1 MFQNK
6 VFQAERHMQ
15 ASKDIPEQTSRPDFL
30 TSGGEVG
37 AMMRSMDWSGTKLGP
52 IGTWPQSLKTALSL
66 VLSSRFELFIWWGPD
81 FIMLYNDAYRQTLA
95 GKHPW
100 ALGKPGYEVWAEIWN
115 VIGPMLERVLS
126 TGEATWSDDLLLFLE
141 RHGYREET
149 YHTFSYSPIRGE
161 SGQITGVF
169 TAVTQTTER
178 VIGERRLRTLR
189 DLAARGTDAKS
200 ESEAW
205 TRAAE
210 VLLENPFDVPF
221 AALYRLP
228 AEGTV
233 AEAAAYAGITADHP
247 FTPAQVD
254 LANDQLKISLF
265 LSEAMQSGQ
274 ALELLTADE
283 LGFEFPGG
291 AWEEGPCEMLIL
303 PLVQGSQ
310 SRPLGVLVA
319 AVSRRKRLDDNYRT
333 FFNLLAG
340 QVGKSVAD
348 AQAYE
353 LQKKRAEALT
363 ELDRAK
369 TAFFSNVSHEF
380 RTPLTLMLGPV
391 EDALTDV
398 DNPLPE
404 KQKERLETLQR
415 NALRL
420 LKLVNTLLDF
430 SRLEAGRI
438 QAAYE
443 PTNLPA
449 YTAELASVFRSATER
464 AGIKL
469 LINCSPLPETAYVD
483 REMWEKIVLNLIS
496 NAFKFT
502 LQGEIEVRLTA
513 IDGHAELS
521 VRDTGTGIEE
531 HDIAHVFERFRR
543 IQGARGRT
551 HEGTGIGLALVDEL
565 VRLHGG
571 SVQAESKPGKGS
583 TFRVRIPLGSQ
594 HLPSDR
600 VMAARNMASTAV
612 GAAPYLHEALRWLP
626 NSEDVF
632 IKEFGNENLTALF
645 PEGSVDGNLSAHIL
659 LADDN
664 RDMRE
669 YVTRLLSSKFQVTA
683 VENGELA
690 LESARRM
697 PPDLV
702 LTDVMM
708 PGLDGFGLLKA
719 LRGDPGTAS
728 IPVVM
733 LSARAGEEARS
744 EGMEAGADD
753 YLVKPFTARELL
765 ARVSSHVSMHR
776 FRRELMSNEHELRLK
791 AESAEQQ
798 YRQILESISEGFLF
812 VAPDWIIKYVNSHG
826 TQIARRSLQEL
837 IGRNYWEAFPETL
850 GTKIE
855 AAFREAVS
863 SNRVLRIE
871 EFYKPLEIWMALNIY
886 PTAEGLSIFFRDITE
901 AKKQAQAL
909 LLSEKLAATG
919 RLAATIAHE
928 INNPLEA
935 VINLLYLARRSP
947 HSDPKVQKYLETAE
961 KEMNR
966 VSHIAR
972 QTLGFYRDTS
982 TPVTLALPDL
992 LDDVVSVYQSR
1003 LRSRNISVQRSYE
1016 AASPINGMKGELH
1029 QVFSNLVS
1037 NAIDAMEAGGVLTL
1051 SVSQVERSGK
1061 RGVNVTVE
1069 DNGKGIRE
1077 QDLPRLFEPFF
1088 TTKTNVGTG
1097 LGLWVVKQFV
1107 ENHHGEVAAERLGN
1121 ATGPGT
1127 RFTIFLPSVF
1137 SRNGL

>member
-1 MFQNK
+1 M
-6 VFQAERHMQ
+6 MQ
-15 ASKDIPEQTSRPDFL
+15 LYKDTPDQTSRPDFL
-30 TSGGEVG
+30 TGGGEVG
-37 AMMRSMDWSGTKLGP
+37 TILRSMDWSKTKLGP
-52 IGTWPQSLKTALSL
+52 MADWPQSLKTALSL

-81 FIMLYNDAYRQTLA
+81 LIMLYNDAYRQTLA
-95 GKHPW
+95 AKHPW
-100 ALGKPGYEVWAEIWN
+100 ALGKPGAEVWSEIWN
-115 VIGPMLERVLS
+115 VIGPMLKRVLT
-126 TGEATWSDDLLLFLE
+126 TGEATWSDDLLLFLD
-141 RHGYREET
+141 RHGYTEET

-161 SGQITGVF
+161 SGQVAGVF

-221 AALYRLP
+221 AALYRLSD
-228 AEGTV
+228 EGTV
-233 AEAAAYAGITADHP
+233 AEAAAYAGISADHP
-247 FTPAQVD
+247 FTPAHVDFSDGQSEISRSLGQVIESGQ
-254 LANDQLKISLF
+254 LLELSKVDQL
-265 LSEAMQSGQ
+265 
-274 ALELLTADE
+274 
-283 LGFEFPGG
+283 GFAFPGG
-291 AWEEGPCEMLIL
+291 AWEQGPCEMLIV

-310 SRPLGVLVA
+310 AQPLGVLVA
-319 AVSRRKRLDDNYRT
+319 AVSSRKRLDDSYRT
-333 FFNLLAG
+333 FFKLLAG
-340 QVGKSVAD
+340 QIGKSVAD

-353 LQKKRAEALT
+353 LQKKRAEALA

-391 EDALTDV
+391 EDALTDTAS
-398 DNPLPE
+398 PLPA
-404 KQKERLETLQR
+404 KQKERMETLQR

-430 SRLEAGRI
+430 SRIEAGRI
-438 QAAYE
+438 QAVYE
-443 PTNLPA
+443 PTDLSA
-449 YTAELASVFRSATER
+449 FTADLASVFRSATER

-469 LINCSPLPETAYVD
+469 VIDCAPLPEPAFID

-502 LQGEIEVRLTA
+502 FQGEIEVRMVA
-513 IDGHAELS
+513 KEGHAELS
-521 VRDTGTGIEE
+521 VRDTGTGIAE
-531 HDIAHVFERFRR
+531 HEIAHVFERFRR
-543 IQGARGRT
+543 VQGAQGRT

-571 SVQAESKPGKGS
+571 SVRAESKEGEGS

-600 VMAARNMASTAV
+600 IKASRGMPSTAV

-626 NSEDVF
+626 NTDDGGAF
-632 IKEFGNENLTALF
+632 IKESGNEDLTALF
-645 PEGSVDGNLSAHIL
+645 PEEAEAGNLSAQIL

-669 YVTRLLSSKFQVTA
+669 YVTRLLRSKFQVTA

-690 LESARRM
+690 LECAKRIA
-697 PPDLV
+697 PDLV

-719 LRGDPGTAS
+719 LREDPKTAS

-776 FRRELMSNEHELRLK
+776 FRRELMSHEHDLRLK

-812 VAPDWIIKYVNSHG
+812 VSTDWTIRYVNRHG
-826 TQIARRSLQEL
+826 AQIARRTREEL
-837 IGRNYWEAFPETL
+837 VEKNYWEAFPETL

-855 AAFREAVS
+855 AAFREALS
-863 SNRVLRIE
+863 ENRVVRVE
-871 EFYKPLEIWMALNIY
+871 EFYAPLAIWIALNVY
-886 PTAEGLSIFFRDITE
+886 PSAEGLSVFFRDVTE
-901 AKKQAQAL
+901 NKKQAQAL

-935 VINLLYLARRSP
+935 VVNLLFLARRAP
-947 HSDPKVQKYLETAE
+947 NSDPKVQKYLETAE

-966 VSHIAR
+966 VAHIAR

-982 TPVTLALPDL
+982 TPVTVDVPEL
-992 LDDVVSVYQSR
+992 LDDVISVYQSR
-1003 LRSRNISVQRSYE
+1003 LRSRNISVQKVYQST
-1016 AASPINGMKGELH
+1016 SPITGMKGEIH

-1051 SVSQVERSGK
+1051 SVSQEEHSGQP
-1061 RGVNVTVE
+1061 GVKIAVE

-1088 TTKTNVGTG
+1088 TTKASVGTG

-1107 ENHHGEVAAERLGN
+1107 ESHHGYVAAERLGSS
-1121 ATGPGT
+1121 ASQGT
-1127 RFTIFLPSVF
+1127 RFTVFLPSVF
-1137 SRNGL
+1137 SRS